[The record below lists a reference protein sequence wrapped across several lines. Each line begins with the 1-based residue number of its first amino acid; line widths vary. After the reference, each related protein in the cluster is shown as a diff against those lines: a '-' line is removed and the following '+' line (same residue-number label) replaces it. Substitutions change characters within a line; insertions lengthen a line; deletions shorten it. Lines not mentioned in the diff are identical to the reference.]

1 MSKKYAQSKVHR
13 METFQD
19 AVAHMSEEYPSD
31 IQFLYFIVLKTI
43 AMENHNKA
51 KMALAVQVQSWS
63 NPDQVLSTRLSR
75 KPALGA
81 QV

>member
-1 MSKKYAQSKVHR
+1 
-13 METFQD
+13 METFED

-31 IQFLYFIVLKTI
+31 IQSLWLLYKIASKTT

-51 KMALAVQVQSWS
+51 KMASAVQVQPWS